1 MHKCNKKNWIIA
13 SEIAKKEV
21 MRNREKGYVLAKKNK
36 GKKDEF
42 KLLAKFIIKWQKSP
56 RRRRNNTYNYTLSH
70 ICRVRGFQY
79 LRQ

>member
-42 KLLAKFIIKWQKSP
+42 KLLAKFIIK
-56 RRRRNNTYNYTLSH
+56 
-70 ICRVRGFQY
+70 
-79 LRQ
+79 